1 MVIKALSLLVVNGS
15 HVVAVRN
22 GKAWG
27 DGVVV
32 PAWGGCDREGRRHE
46 TLGGIFFAGR
56 AGGVLAAVHAVS
68 AFASL
73 VSSRWHPVSLQLPG
87 SDSILGLVY
96 HVQTA
101 YQQYFKMK

>member
-73 VSSRWHPVSLQLPG
+73 VSSRWHPVSYN
-87 SDSILGLVY
+87 SNIL
-96 HVQTA
+96 
-101 YQQYFKMK
+101 KMK